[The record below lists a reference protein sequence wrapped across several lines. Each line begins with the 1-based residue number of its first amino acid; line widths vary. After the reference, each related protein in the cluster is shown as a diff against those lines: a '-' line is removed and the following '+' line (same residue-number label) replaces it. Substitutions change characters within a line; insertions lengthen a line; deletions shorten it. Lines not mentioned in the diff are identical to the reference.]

1 MLSILLLAVL
11 ALGAEARAQTYGSD
25 GMAVSRAVAPIKL
38 IAILPSSASVS
49 IPNVHL
55 ELSVKDPNVP
65 TEIQRVP
72 VTSSWHLDLSS
83 TAVELVAYFSSTDR
97 ALVNRQEQAIPSSHV
112 EAALEGQPLKPF
124 TETTNAGPAKGSR
137 LLYHQALS
145 RRNLSASRD
154 DIIEIRVDR
163 VSDLGIPA
171 GVYDGTLCLRMVA
184 Y

>member
-1 MLSILLLAVL
+1 MIPTLLLAVL
-11 ALGAEARAQTYGSD
+11 TLGAEVRAQAFGSH
-25 GMAVSRAVAPIKL
+25 GMPGSRAVAPIKL

-55 ELSVKDPNVP
+55 ELSVKDPNLP
-65 TEIQRVP
+65 TEIQRVA
-72 VTSSWHLDLSS
+72 VNSSWHLGLSS

-124 TETTNAGPAKGSR
+124 TETTNTGPAKGSR
-137 LLYHQALS
+137 ILYHQPLS
-145 RRNLSASRD
+145 RGKWSASRH